1 MSMKKREN
9 QSSSSSRSPAPMEL
23 PNNPTLEKQKMPLVV
38 TLNCIEDTAF
48 EQDCLAG
55 IVLVDHVPLSRL
67 AEARIES
74 ASAVLLH
81 SLAFLPRA
89 AQRRLRPWQ
98 LILCLGSSDRAVD
111 SALAAD
117 LGLTRLVHVDCSR
130 AEEVAD
136 TVMALILGLLRRTHL
151 LSRHALSA
159 SGWLGSVQPL
169 CRGMRRCRGL
179 VLGIIGRSASAR
191 SLASRSLAF
200 KMSVLYF
207 DIQEGNGKVSQTAIR
222 FPTAARRMDTL
233 NDLLAASDVI
243 SLHCALTNETV
254 QIINADCLQ
263 HIKPGAFLVNTGSC
277 QLLDDCAVKQ
287 LLIDGTLAGCALDGA
302 EGPQWMEAWV
312 KEMPNVL
319 ILPRS
324 ADYSEEVWMEIR
336 EKAISMLQAFFLDGV
351 IPKDSISDEEEEE
364 SEITYGNEECN
375 IRDNQSVMQGPVG
388 ERYTEDVNL
397 IAESSQTKIM
407 SESREPPVQPQGS
420 VLSQNVSERSEVK
433 RSRSGKKAKKRHARQ
448 KSQQKVD
455 EHLKFEKESTSQ
467 NDDGAALSGTDQ
479 VLSSS
484 PRFSSPEDVR
494 SRKTPIEFIQESSS
508 EKLLKSNMDLSR
520 KSGELLKDGYIIA
533 LYARHH
539 PALHVSRQ
547 RVQGGGWFLDSMSN
561 ITKRDPAAQFLVVY
575 RSKDTIGLRSFT
587 AGGKLLQINR
597 RMEFVFASHSF
608 DVWESWTFEG
618 SLEEC
623 RLVNCRNP
631 LAILDVRIEV
641 LAAIGEDGITRWLD

>member
-23 PNNPTLEKQKMPLVV
+23 RNNPTPEKQQMPLVV
-38 TLNCIEDTAF
+38 TLNCIEDTGF

-55 IVLVDHVPLSRL
+55 IVVVEHVPLSRL
-67 AEARIES
+67 AESRIES

-207 DIQEGNGKVSQTAIR
+207 DIQEGNGKVSQTPIR
-222 FPTAARRMDTL
+222 FPPAARRMDTL

-324 ADYSEEVWMEIR
+324 ADYN
-336 EKAISMLQAFFLDGV
+336 
-351 IPKDSISDEEEEE
+351 EEEEE
-364 SEITYGNEECN
+364 SEIAYGNEECN

-397 IAESSQTKIM
+397 TAESSQTKIM

-448 KSQQKVD
+448 KSQQKAD

-561 ITKRDPAAQFLVVY
+561 ITKRDPAAQFLVVF

-641 LAAIGEDGITRWLD
+641 LAAVGEDGITRWLD